1 MHVAV
6 DPAEVAASAKRQAL
20 LVLICTSAPSFML
33 QLDANIVSVSL
44 PAIAHSLNASFAGI
58 EWVITAY
65 MLSFASLL
73 MPAGAL
79 ADRFGRKRLLITGLS
94 VFTFASFL
102 CGAAPNLTV
111 LIAARALQ
119 GAGAA
124 MQLSSALATLSHAF
138 HGEAR
143 ARAFAF
149 WGSVVGIGIAS
160 GPVVGG
166 LITQSFGW
174 EWSFYVNL
182 PIGIALIALIV
193 KVIESSKDPGA
204 VRLDLPG
211 VACFAGALF
220 LTTLALIE
228 GNHRGWSDR
237 WIIAELASAAVL
249 FGLFVTVE
257 RNETRPM
264 LDLSYFRKSTYLGA
278 NLAQLSFSAGLLTM
292 LTFIPIFLQN
302 GLGHASAIA
311 GLMMLPMVIPLFI
324 VPRLV
329 ASYLAHRW
337 SGRALLTLG
346 LFLVCLGLFWFAG
359 VVRELAYVPM
369 IGGMLLTGIGAG
381 LLNGETTKVGMTV
394 IPKERSGMAS
404 GVSGTV
410 RFSGLV
416 IGIAALGAVLY
427 GGVTDAVRHALPEA
441 GVSDSLRLVQDIT
454 AGQLAGA
461 TLPGHDALAIRAIAE
476 ASFAS
481 GYQWLFLAAALFML
495 VSTLLTWR
503 LVSAAET
510 PPVSASTRSGR
521 QAAKDKEEA
530 GSKGGSDAHLHR
542 DDSERRA
549 NISSGR

>member
-6 DPAEVAASAKRQAL
+6 APAEVAASAKRQAL

-44 PAIAHSLNASFAGI
+44 PSIAHSLNASFAGI

-138 HGEAR
+138 QGEAR

-149 WGSVVGIGIAS
+149 WGSVVGIGIAC

-166 LITQSFGW
+166 LITQGFGW
-174 EWSFYVNL
+174 EWAFYVNL

-193 KVIESSKDPGA
+193 RVIESSKDPGA

-211 VACFAGALF
+211 VGCFAGALF

-237 WIIAELASAAVL
+237 WIVTELASAVVL
-249 FGLFVTVE
+249 FGLFIIVE
-257 RNETRPM
+257 RQQARPM

-302 GLGHASAIA
+302 GLGRPSAIA

-324 VPRLV
+324 VPRIV
-329 ASYLAHRW
+329 ASHLAYRW

-346 LFLVCLGLFWFAG
+346 LFLVCLGLFWFAA
-359 VVRELAYVPM
+359 VVRELAYGPM

-404 GVSGTV
+404 GISGTV

-427 GGVTDAVRHALPEA
+427 GGVTEAVRQALPEA
-441 GVSDSLRLVQDIT
+441 DAVGALRLVHDIT
-454 AGQLAGA
+454 SGQFAGA
-461 TLPGHDALAIRAIAE
+461 ALPGHDAAAIRAIAE

-481 GYQWLFLAAALFML
+481 GYQWLFVAAALFML

-510 PPVSASTRSGR
+510 PPARASANPAPTR
-521 QAAKDKEEA
+521 
-530 GSKGGSDAHLHR
+530 
-542 DDSERRA
+542 
-549 NISSGR
+549 